1 MLQRDMGAIAG
12 IRPEDMDF
20 FNAAAKRCSQGF
32 CQKALAVISRAN
44 MLVVRNVNQKMVFTN
59 MVDRLFVI

>member
-1 MLQRDMGAIAG
+1 
-12 IRPEDMDF
+12 MDF
-20 FNAAAKRCSQGF
+20 FNDAAKRCSQGF